1 MALKVVDVSL
11 SCFSP
16 CKKKFFRCTTTY
28 LTRRLSSAIYHYAFI
43 WLSVIRVNDIA
54 FSGLSKPVLVEIG
67 PYAYSQ
73 KMERVDLQFSDDG
86 SVLSYK
92 IATHYY
98 FSQGQSD
105 PIKRLCKK
113 QSHHFWDGLRFM
125 FERPIVLTD
134 FALEGTVAE
143 WSKALHFREEGNK
156 NNIQIPSQ
164 H

>member
-1 MALKVVDVSL
+1 MSL
-11 SCFSP
+11 
-16 CKKKFFRCTTTY
+16 
-28 LTRRLSSAIYHYAFI
+28 
-43 WLSVIRVNDIA
+43 IRVNNIA

-67 PYAYSQ
+67 PYAYTQ

-125 FERPIVLTD
+125 FGRPIVLID

-143 WSKALHFREEGNK
+143 WSKACILERKETKKISRFPPNT
-156 NNIQIPSQ
+156 N
-164 H
+164 